1 MTQQRV
7 GRVVSR
13 AAAAELITV
22 VREAEGRRSLREL
35 LQQQLAAQNTI
46 AELED
51 ITREVGD
58 ASLPHKQRL
67 KALSRLAKA
76 ITACAAEHSLAA
88 MRRLEQIRALGVVQ
102 AFCVGSDSDDL
113 HVQGSGLAIFA
124 NVSLQG
130 YTHLCIDAGVGAL
143 FVKLLCPPA
152 AATQPAVL
160 TFAANALNNLTSDS
174 AAAAAFSVDERS
186 RLMGGLKTLLKS
198 KAASAAHLVAEEARS
213 RLEAVHALSERERDK
228 LRKAAKKKQ
237 SSAANCSPT
246 QVRDS

>member
-58 ASLPHKQRL
+58 TSLPHKQRL

-130 YTHLCIDAGVGAL
+130 YTHIC
-143 FVKLLCPPA
+143 
-152 AATQPAVL
+152 T
-160 TFAANALNNLTSDS
+160 
-174 AAAAAFSVDERS
+174 
-186 RLMGGLKTLLKS
+186 
-198 KAASAAHLVAEEARS
+198 
-213 RLEAVHALSERERDK
+213 SERIHHIVVIIVVFVNHHLCK
-228 LRKAAKKKQ
+228 TTVGCK
-237 SSAANCSPT
+237 PT
-246 QVRDS
+246 FPFRPELVHPCQ